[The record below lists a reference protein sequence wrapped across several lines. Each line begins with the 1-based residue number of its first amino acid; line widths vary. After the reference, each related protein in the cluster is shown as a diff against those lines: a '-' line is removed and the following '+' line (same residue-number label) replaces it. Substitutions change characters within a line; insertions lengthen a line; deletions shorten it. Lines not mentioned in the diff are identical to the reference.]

1 MKKLKDLLKNNE
13 QVWFLI
19 QDNENQKVA
28 FGNWAKQNN
37 CKWNNKIISPEK
49 DVCSIF
55 MGINKNLILGCVGGH
70 CWFESKNPPL
80 KIKFKKFIGE

>member
-13 QVWFLI
+13 QVWFSI

-28 FGNWAKQNN
+28 FLNWAKQNN

-55 MGINKNLILGCVGGH
+55 MGINKNLILGCVGGIVGLNQKTH
-70 CWFESKNPPL
+70 H
-80 KIKFKKFIGE
+80 